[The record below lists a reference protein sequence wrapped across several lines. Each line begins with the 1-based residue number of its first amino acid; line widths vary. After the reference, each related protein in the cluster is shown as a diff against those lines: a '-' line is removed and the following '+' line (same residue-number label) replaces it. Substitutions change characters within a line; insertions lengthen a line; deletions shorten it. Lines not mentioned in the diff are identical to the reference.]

1 MTNTVYSKIAL
12 TLFVVGLFAYLVYPT
27 YHWYDLGAEG
37 REALK
42 TSDRGAYDDL
52 SKKAI
57 KLGLDLQG
65 GMHVVMEVDVESLF
79 DKLAKN
85 KDARFNEALAAA
97 AKESREDDANM
108 VTALD
113 RNLTAAGADLM
124 LYYGDRE
131 RRSKEDVITFLQ
143 EQKIES
149 IDRSLEILRNR
160 IDEFGVSEP
169 IIQKQG
175 NTRIMIELAGVTS
188 RERVLELIGKTAK
201 LEFRMLKEQQV
212 AFRAASRI
220 NDFLTGQLDTT
231 TTADAEGGD
240 AGDVAAAADAN
251 TDTTAQVSNED
262 LFGDSGTDTA
272 ATDADE
278 ADVDVDASLFAFTQ
292 TGIFVHFKNIDRF
305 KEMVNS
311 TAEVKNIINQEAGR
325 SVFML
330 GKTPIDISAQ
340 PEENRYIPVFMV
352 TGQSDLDGN
361 TIVDAS
367 RSRSSLDDLGST
379 GWEANIRFNNEGRE
393 TFSRLTGANIGKQMA
408 IILDNR
414 VQSAPTIQSKISQG
428 RARITNLDTAE
439 EAEDLAVVLKAG
451 ALPTASE
458 IIEERTVGPSLGQD
472 SVTSGTWSALI
483 GLAFVAIFMLIYY
496 RFGGFV
502 ANIALVLNMFILVG
516 VMAGFGFTLTL
527 PGIAGIILTIGM
539 AVDANV
545 LIFERIREELDKGK
559 SAWHALDE
567 GYGKAFITILDAN
580 VTTFIAGVVLFNFGS
595 GPVRGF
601 AVTLMIGILASMFT
615 AIFVTRTIFEF
626 LLTKKYIKELSV

>member
-85 KDARFNEALAAA
+85 KDARFNEALAAS

-220 NDFLTGQLDTT
+220 NDFLTGQVDS
-231 TTADAEGGD
+231 TADGSED
-240 AGDVAAAADAN
+240 SAGDIAEEVN
-251 TDTTAQVSNED
+251 ESTDTTAQVSGED
-262 LFGDSGTDTA
+262 LFGDSSSDSA
-272 ATDADE
+272 ATDATADE
-278 ADVDVDASLFAFTQ
+278 VDIDASLFAFTQ

-311 TAEVKNIINQEAGR
+311 TDEVKNIINQEAGR

-330 GKTPIDISAQ
+330 GKTPIDISSQ

-483 GLAFVAIFMLIYY
+483 GLAFVAVFMLIYY

-502 ANIALVLNMFILVG
+502 ANIALVLNIFILVG

>member
-1 MTNTVYSKIAL
+1 MNNKVYSKIGF
-12 TLFVVGLFAYLVYPT
+12 TIFVIALFAYLVYPT
-27 YHWYDLGAEG
+27 YRFYSLSKDQRKELE
-37 REALK
+37 K
-42 TSDRGAYDDL
+42 TDPVAYEDL
-52 SKKAI
+52 SKNAI
-57 KLGLDLQG
+57 QLGLDLQG
-65 GMHVVMEVDVESLF
+65 GMHVVMEVDVPSLF

-85 KDARFNEALAAA
+85 KDAQFNEALAAA
-97 AKESREDDANM
+97 AVDSKENDAD
-108 VTALD
+108 VIASLD
-113 RNLTAAGADLM
+113 QKLTEAGKDLM
-124 LYYGDRE
+124 LYFGNRE
-131 RRSKEDVITFLQ
+131 LRTKEDVITFLG
-143 EQKIES
+143 EQKTES

-175 NTRIMIELAGVTS
+175 NSRIMIELAGVTS

-201 LEFRMLKEQQV
+201 LEFRMLKDQQA

-220 NDFLTGQLDTT
+220 NDFLTGIAD
-231 TTADAEGGD
+231 TTADVTD
-240 AGDVAAAADAN
+240 ALASDESDVATAAN
-251 TDTTAQVSNED
+251 EDTSNVVAGED
-262 LFGDSGTDTA
+262 LFGDATA
-272 ATDADE
+272 ADTSAAGVEEEINTDA
-278 ADVDVDASLFAFTQ
+278 SIFAFTQ
-292 TGIFVHFKNIDRF
+292 SGIFVHYDHIDRF
-305 KEMVNS
+305 KELVAN
-311 TAEVKNIINQEAGR
+311 TDEVKNIISQEAGR

-330 GKTPIDISAQ
+330 GKTPADILTQ
-340 PEENRYIPVFMV
+340 PKENRYIPVFMV
-352 TGQSDLDGN
+352 NGQSDLDGN

-367 RSRSSLDDLGST
+367 RSRSSLDDLGSS

-408 IILDNR
+408 IILDER

-458 IIEERTVGPSLGQD
+458 IIEERTVGASLGED
-472 SVTSGTWSALI
+472 SVASGTWSAII
-483 GLAFVAIFMLIYY
+483 GLAFVAVFMVLYY
-496 RFGGFV
+496 RFGGLV
-502 ANIALVLNMFILVG
+502 ANIALILNILILVG
-516 VMAGFGFTLTL
+516 VMAGFSFTLTL

-615 AIFVTRTIFEF
+615 AIFVTRAVFEF
-626 LLTKKYIKELSV
+626 LLTKKIIKELSV